1 MLMARRARRHA
12 VILCR
17 VVNLTLHSGNGEA
30 YCRVVMSVKP
40 NAGYFAPVLPPENLV
55 HHVSDTVLVLVGRV
69 GGIVMLI
76 AVLVVAWVLCL
87 TGLLACLQYV
97 KDTQDTLRRLERS
110 APALQVALAPD
121 GTEPFGME
129 VAFDADNLIRAPVDS
144 EVLAMLGTKTTTT
157 RLVGRQLCCRCW
169 QASTQ
174 QAGSLDVARAS
185 VYVCVCGTAL
195 A

>member
-1 MLMARRARRHA
+1 M
-12 VILCR
+12 
-17 VVNLTLHSGNGEA
+17 
-30 YCRVVMSVKP
+30 
-40 NAGYFAPVLPPENLV
+40 
-55 HHVSDTVLVLVGRV
+55 
-69 GGIVMLI
+69 GGIVTLI
-76 AVLVVAWVLCL
+76 LVVAWCSCLGVLDWLACL
-87 TGLLACLQYV
+87 SCLQYV

-157 RLVGRQLCCRCW
+157 RLVC
-169 QASTQ
+169 QAALLVVLAGSTQ
-174 QAGSLDVARAS
+174 QAGSLGVARAS

>member
-55 HHVSDTVLVLVGRV
+55 HHVSDTMVMLVGRV
-69 GGIVMLI
+69 GGIVTLI
-76 AVLVVAWVLCL
+76 LVVAWCSCLGVLDW
-87 TGLLACLQYV
+87 LACL
-97 KDTQDTLRRLERS
+97 
-110 APALQVALAPD
+110 
-121 GTEPFGME
+121 
-129 VAFDADNLIRAPVDS
+129 
-144 EVLAMLGTKTTTT
+144 
-157 RLVGRQLCCRCW
+157 
-169 QASTQ
+169 STVCE
-174 QAGSLDVARAS
+174 GHARYA
-185 VYVCVCGTAL
+185 AK